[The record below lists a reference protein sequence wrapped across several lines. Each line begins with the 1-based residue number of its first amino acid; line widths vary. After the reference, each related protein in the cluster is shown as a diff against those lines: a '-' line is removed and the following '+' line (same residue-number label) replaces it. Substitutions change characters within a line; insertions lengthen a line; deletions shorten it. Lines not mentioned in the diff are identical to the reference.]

1 MKKVKKAK
9 AKSKKKQNVVVL
21 PPPRFG
27 LKLIG
32 VSVQHALYRSKELH
46 IVHIHKINNL
56 IVFLLWYLTR
66 VFQEFVSCF
75 WFFFH

>member
-9 AKSKKKQNVVVL
+9 AKSKKKHVVVL

-56 IVFLLWYLTR
+56 VFLLWCLVYGFL
-66 VFQEFVSCF
+66 
-75 WFFFH
+75 FFFFTDN

>member
-9 AKSKKKQNVVVL
+9 VKSKKKQNVVVL

-56 IVFLLWYLTR
+56 VFL
-66 VFQEFVSCF
+66 
-75 WFFFH
+75 